1 MGNPA
6 EVLKVEGSFY
16 DALVRAQAGEL
27 ERLLADDFSLADL
40 SGGLMSKAALIEAVC
55 SGKLRFEA
63 IEPVEVEV
71 RFYVPTAIVTGR
83 TEMRGSVEQTPFVAH
98 SRYTHVYLEQE
109 GRLFLVAAQG
119 TPISIG

>member
-40 SGGLMSKAALIEAVC
+40 SGGLML
-55 SGKLRFEA
+55 
-63 IEPVEVEV
+63 
-71 RFYVPTAIVTGR
+71 T
-83 TEMRGSVEQTPFVAH
+83 
-98 SRYTHVYLEQE
+98 
-109 GRLFLVAAQG
+109 
-119 TPISIG
+119 